1 MENMVEI
8 CRVKTEHEM
17 KLVHDIRM
25 EVFVGEQ
32 GVPAELEI
40 DGRDGEAVHVLASV
54 DGVPAGCARMLLN
67 GENAKIGRVAVRKNM
82 RRYGIGTGLCKL
94 LISIAKDEGVR
105 KVLLGSQLA
114 AVDFYLALG
123 FERQGEA
130 YMEAGIEHVKMEK
143 NI

>member
-1 MENMVEI
+1 MVEI
-8 CRVKTEHEM
+8 CRVKTDHDM
-17 KLVHDIRM
+17 KLVHDIRT

-32 GVPAELEI
+32 GVPPELET

-67 GENAKIGRVAVRKNM
+67 GETAKIGRVAVRKSM
-82 RRYGIGTGLCKL
+82 RRYGLGTGLCKL

-105 KVLLGSQLA
+105 KILIGSQLS
-114 AVDFYLALG
+114 AVDFYLTLG
-123 FERQGEA
+123 FEKQGEV
-130 YMEAGIEHVKMEK
+130 YREAGIEHVKMEK